1 MKVKSKIWFELNDG
15 ILMSEGRAQL
25 LSLIASTGSLN
36 KAAKE
41 MNMSYQ
47 KAWKF
52 IDSSN
57 QVAKQALVE
66 RQIGGKNGGGT
77 VLTEYGKKVLEAYE
91 TINKKCWE
99 YLDEE
104 IAKLNI

>member
-1 MKVKSKIWFELNDG
+1 
-15 ILMSEGRAQL
+15 MSEGRAQL
-25 LSLIASTGSLN
+25 LRKIDTTGSLN

-41 MNMSYQ
+41 LNMSYQ

-77 VLTEYGKKVLEAYE
+77 ILTEYGKKVLEAYD
-91 TINKKCWE
+91 TVNAKCWSF
-99 YLDEE
+99 LDDEMT
-104 IAKLNI
+104 KLNV